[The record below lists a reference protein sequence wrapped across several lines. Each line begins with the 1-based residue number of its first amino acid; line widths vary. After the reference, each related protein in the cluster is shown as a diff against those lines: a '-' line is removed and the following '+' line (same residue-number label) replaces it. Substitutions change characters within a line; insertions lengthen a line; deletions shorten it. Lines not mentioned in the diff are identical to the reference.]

1 MTDER
6 VFLNEGNLY
15 VSNTKI
21 VLSGTTYATANITSV
36 AKRFTPP
43 SRGCAIALIILG
55 ALGFLATLVAFKA
68 AEAGQSVGGIFVAVL
83 ILASG
88 ILWFRTLKPTYHV
101 VLASASG
108 EQQGLSS
115 KDNALVDRA
124 IAAIT
129 NAITH
134 RG

>member
-1 MTDER
+1 VADEHM
-6 VFLNEGNLY
+6 FLKESNIY

-43 SRGCAIALIILG
+43 SRGCAITLIIFGVL
-55 ALGFLATLVAFKA
+55 AFLAALVAFKA
-68 AEAGQSVGGIFVAVL
+68 AQAGQSVGGVFLAAL
-83 ILASG
+83 ILAAG
-88 ILWFRTLKPTYHV
+88 ILWFRALKTTYHV

-115 KDNALVDRA
+115 KDNSLVDRVV
-124 IAAIT
+124 AAIT
-129 NAITH
+129 DAITH